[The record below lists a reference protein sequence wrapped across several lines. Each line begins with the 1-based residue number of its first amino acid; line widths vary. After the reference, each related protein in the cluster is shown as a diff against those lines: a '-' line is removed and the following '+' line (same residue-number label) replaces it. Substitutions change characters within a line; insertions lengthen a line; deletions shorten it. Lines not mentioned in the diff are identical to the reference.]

1 MHNLKRFLPAL
12 ISALLLLVLVFYAPW
27 PKVFKTF
34 THLDI
39 AIIASLIV
47 LSILY
52 YAVKTV
58 RFWFML
64 KAIKI
69 NKPFW
74 MVGLSYMS
82 AQPVTLLPGGEIYRS
97 KTLEQFTGVPMKK
110 SISQFTTQGV
120 LEAMAMAI
128 VSFVTVMTTSELRLP
143 FLIAAL
149 VILVAFFFTQRGGL
163 AHLYKPLNKLPFV
176 SVSQKAIDDFSKA
189 NQKILARRR
198 LPLLLILSVI
208 GELLG
213 VAIAYLAI
221 LGVGGKI
228 EVSQAVLLYIIP
240 MIASF
245 ISLLPAGLGVAEHS
259 GVVVLALDGASTAV
273 AVAAT
278 LVMRVTIVGF
288 GVIYGVLINSFS
300 RMIKAKTTKFS

>member
-1 MHNLKRFLPAL
+1 MPAL
-12 ISALLLLVLVFYAPW
+12 VSVLLLLVLVFYAPW

-34 THLDI
+34 TNLHPSIVIL
-39 AIIASLIV
+39 LIV
-47 LSILY
+47 LSLAY
-52 YAVKTV
+52 YLVKII
-58 RFWFML
+58 RFWFL
-64 KAIKI
+64 LRAIKI

-74 MVGLSYMS
+74 AIALSYMS

-120 LEAMAMAI
+120 LEGLAMAI
-128 VSFVTVMTTSELRLP
+128 VSFVTAMASNELRLP

-149 VILVAFFFTQRGGL
+149 VVLIAFFFAQRGGL

-176 SVSQKAIDDFSKA
+176 SVSQKAINDFSKA
-189 NQKILARRR
+189 NQKILARKR
-198 LPLLLILSVI
+198 LPLLLVLSVA
-208 GELLG
+208 GELFG
-213 VAIAYLAI
+213 VAIAYVAI
-221 LGVGGKI
+221 VGVSGQA
-228 EVSQAVLLYIIP
+228 EVSQAVLLYVIP
-240 MIASF
+240 MITSF

-278 LVMRVTIVGF
+278 LVMRITIVGF
-288 GVIYGVLINSFS
+288 GVIYGVLVNGFS
-300 RMIKAKTTKFS
+300 KFLKAKTTKLRRP